1 MVFEDDDAFDALLER
16 DLHQPE
22 HTVPNRLFVAS
33 LLVLVVGSSPP
44 ARAQV
49 GTGHKAGS
57 VQRAIEEVW
66 ARVIDADKKGDA
78 VALAANY
85 AEDAML
91 IDPSAPTITGRANIE
106 KFYKD
111 LLASVKLLDVNRT
124 QTSLEVSG
132 NLAVENGT
140 YTHRFQQAGKA
151 PLESTDRY
159 TVVFKNVSGRWLVS
173 RDVATPMPEPAK

>member
-1 MVFEDDDAFDALLER
+1 VR
-16 DLHQPE
+16 
-22 HTVPNRLFVAS
+22 NKLFVAS
-33 LLVLVVGSSPP
+33 LLAAVVGSAP
-44 ARAQV
+44 RGNAQV
-49 GTGHKAGS
+49 APAGKAGS

-66 ARVIDADKKGDA
+66 ARVIDADKRGDA

-85 AEDAML
+85 TEDAML

-106 KFYKD
+106 KFYKNV
-111 LLASVKLLDVNRT
+111 LATMKLLEVSRT

-140 YTHRFQQAGKA
+140 YTHRVQQAGKP

-159 TVVFKNVSGRWLVS
+159 TVVFKNVNGRWLVS
-173 RDVATPMPEPAK
+173 RDIATPMPEAAR